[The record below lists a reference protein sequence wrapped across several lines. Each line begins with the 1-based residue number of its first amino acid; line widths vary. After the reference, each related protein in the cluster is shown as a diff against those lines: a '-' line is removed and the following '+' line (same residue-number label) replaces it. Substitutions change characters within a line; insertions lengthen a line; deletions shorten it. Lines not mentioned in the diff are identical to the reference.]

1 MEWRQVSPYLL
12 PFPQDPAPARF
23 LPSPSG
29 ERTRLSDCLPP
40 QRWMWRMSMSFR
52 KAVAQTY
59 CFHKHIV
66 NEYHYEKH
74 FWGAFEKKEGL
85 LCFSPLHT
93 LRSRC
98 LHALDMWRKPW
109 FSSQGPVLGAPCRR
123 VTLATDASLT
133 GWGVVMRGHPAQRSV
148 ERSPSH
154 MAHQLLG
161 EAGRVL
167 STETLSPGPK
177 RSSCVGAHRQHN
189 GGLLYKPPGRSA
201 FVLLLQAGAP
211 DPCVVPGQNPLPESS
226 ANSWSSQYGSRH
238 SVVAVAK
245 SF

>member
-1 MEWRQVSPYLL
+1 MLL
-12 PFPQDPAPARF
+12 PTA
-23 LPSPSG
+23 
-29 ERTRLSDCLPP
+29 
-40 QRWMWRMSMSFR
+40 
-52 KAVAQTY
+52 
-59 CFHKHIV
+59 
-66 NEYHYEKH
+66 N
-74 FWGAFEKKEGL
+74 
-85 LCFSPLHT
+85 
-93 LRSRC
+93 
-98 LHALDMWRKPW
+98 
-109 FSSQGPVLGAPCRR
+109 
-123 VTLATDASLT
+123 VTLPMPTCLRYVEETLVLVSGPSAGSSLSPRNASDGRVPHRL
-133 GWGVVMRGHPAQRSV
+133 GSCHEGPPCPRSV

-161 EAGRVL
+161 ETGRVL

-238 SVVAVAK
+238 SVVAVAE